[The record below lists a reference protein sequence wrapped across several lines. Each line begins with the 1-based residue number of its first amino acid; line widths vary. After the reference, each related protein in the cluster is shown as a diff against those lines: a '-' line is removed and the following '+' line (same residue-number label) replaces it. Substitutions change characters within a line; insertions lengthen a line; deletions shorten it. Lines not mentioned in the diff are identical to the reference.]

1 MNLRYNMLSLPV
13 FLLTLVVCA
22 LSHAAQDNELK
33 FKLKPGAT
41 GKLCL
46 DCHTTF
52 KDKLSRPFVH
62 TPLKKGDCTGCHDP
76 HTSSHGKLLAAST
89 DKICSTCHA
98 NMTPT
103 GARSVHKVVADGLC
117 MKCHDPHSAANKF
130 NLVKGGNDLCFECH
144 KAMGETIAKIKFKHN
159 PVTKGCLTCHEPHA
173 SGKGDVLLKDDVP
186 ALCIACHKTDRP
198 NFIKAHMNYPVAK
211 ARCTGCHDPH
221 GSDLPGILYA
231 NVHRPVASKMCNQ
244 CHEEAT
250 SPNPL
255 KTKKE
260 GYELCRGCHNEL
272 MNKTF
277 SKNRIHWPV
286 LGKGGCL
293 SCHNPHASKQNRLLK
308 GQLITLCGG
317 CHKDT
322 IRRQETSETKHEP
335 VNDGKCI
342 SCHDPHA
349 SDNLYLA
356 KQASTIDL
364 CGTCHD
370 WQKHSS
376 HPLGDKVR
384 DPRNKNLSVQC
395 LSCHRSHG
403 TEYKHFIPYPTTNE
417 LCVQCHEKFKR

>member
-1 MNLRYNMLSLPV
+1 
-13 FLLTLVVCA
+13 
-22 LSHAAQDNELK
+22 
-33 FKLKPGAT
+33 
-41 GKLCL
+41 
-46 DCHTTF
+46 
-52 KDKLSRPFVH
+52 
-62 TPLKKGDCTGCHDP
+62 
-76 HTSSHGKLLAAST
+76 
-89 DKICSTCHA
+89 
-98 NMTPT
+98 
-103 GARSVHKVVADGLC
+103 
-117 MKCHDPHSAANKF
+117 
-130 NLVKGGNDLCFECH
+130 
-144 KAMGETIAKIKFKHN
+144 
-159 PVTKGCLTCHEPHA
+159 
-173 SGKGDVLLKDDVP
+173 
-186 ALCIACHKTDRP
+186 
-198 NFIKAHMNYPVAK
+198 
-211 ARCTGCHDPH
+211 
-221 GSDLPGILYA
+221 
-231 NVHRPVASKMCNQ
+231 MCNQ